1 MKFPYPK
8 RLVSRAD
15 YLKLVSTKDDPG
27 VFNSNRVQLFITAP
41 AYASW
46 STVEQKWYLSLIL
59 EIDAGGT
66 PIGRYEAKPFKG
78 ERSHGVPKAAGGSWD
93 KRNL

>member
-1 MKFPYPK
+1 MIFPYPK
-8 RLVSRAD
+8 RLKSRAD
-15 YLKLVSTKDDPG
+15 YLKLVSTEDDPG

-41 AYASW
+41 EYASL

-66 PIGRYEAKPFKG
+66 PIGRHETKPFAG